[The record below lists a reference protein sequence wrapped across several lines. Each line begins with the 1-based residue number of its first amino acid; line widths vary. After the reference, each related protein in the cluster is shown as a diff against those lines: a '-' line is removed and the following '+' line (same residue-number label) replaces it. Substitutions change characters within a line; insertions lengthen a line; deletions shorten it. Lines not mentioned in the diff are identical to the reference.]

1 MDLPTLHAK
10 ACSLSRN
17 LRCALRML
25 TCEEIEELKSR
36 IGANADRLIRKVERG
51 LVPPFDTSR
60 GRKPSFFFNAVQP
73 EMYEV
78 MVELDGDYPLWVD
91 DVLQGVARLDWYR
104 PEERSIPLSAKKLL
118 TIFAS
123 LSNINPHTISHLL
136 RVEARQA
143 GRYYRAAEFAHGR
156 LIEGFCK
163 DDLRC
168 MKYPETFVYPRPD
181 IPQTDQEEG

>member
-1 MDLPTLHAK
+1 
-10 ACSLSRN
+10 
-17 LRCALRML
+17 ML
-25 TCEEIEELKSR
+25 TCEEIEELKAR
-36 IGANADRLIRKVERG
+36 IGSNADRLIRKVERG
-51 LVPPFDTSR
+51 LVPPLDTGR

-104 PEERSIPLSAKKLL
+104 PDERSIPLSAKKLL

-123 LSNINPHTISHLL
+123 LSNINAHTISHLL

-143 GRYYRAAEFAHGR
+143 NRYYKAAEFAHEK
-156 LIEGFCK
+156 LIDGFCK
-163 DDLRC
+163 DELRC
-168 MKYPETFVYPRPD
+168 MKYPETFVYPKPD
-181 IPQTDQEEG
+181 VPQTDQEEG